1 MLEIKIPARSY
12 YDEIA
17 EEFVDFDEIDLKLEH
32 SLISLDKWESEFE
45 VPFLETKLDRP
56 KLLYYIKCMSIKP
69 IEDSVLETLPSDVI
83 NQIIVYIDKP
93 MTATTI
99 NDSGGSNKEILT
111 SEVIYYMMIKLGIPF
126 ECQKWHLNKLITLI
140 RVCSVKDAPQK
151 KMSKKDV
158 MAQNR
163 ALNEAR
169 RKKYK
174 TKG

>member
-1 MLEIKIPARSY
+1 
-12 YDEIA
+12 
-17 EEFVDFDEIDLKLEH
+17 
-32 SLISLDKWESEFE
+32 
-45 VPFLETKLDRP
+45 
-56 KLLYYIKCMSIKP
+56 MSIKP